1 MSQEAINIIGAG
13 TDTTAHAL
21 MILMYYLAIDA
32 VRYEKLRE
40 ELRGVGLEM
49 REDGGEN
56 GGFKKLELGMV
67 ERLVYLVS
75 ILEIIDEGCIGLTR
89 ALECLCP

>member
-40 ELRGVGLEM
+40 ELRGVGLGT
-49 REDGGEN
+49 RED

-75 ILEIIDEGCIGLTR
+75 ILEIMDEGCTRLTR
-89 ALECLCP
+89 ALECLCS